1 MKKRYKLIGAL
12 VAATMGLVS
21 CSKEGSNAVWQE
33 SGKAKVVA
41 TSTMVTDMVKIIG
54 GDQVEVYGMMK
65 EGVDPHS
72 YEQTAKDV
80 AAMNSADVIFYSGLH
95 LEGHVQEGLERRAEK
110 GNVYAVTDGISKD
123 SLIKP
128 QDDYMG
134 YADPHVWGD
143 PELWAKT
150 VPVVVE
156 GLSKHLPEHAEEFKK
171 RGKAYQKEL
180 LDLKAW
186 AKARVSEIP
195 ENQRVLVTSH
205 DAFFYFGSAF
215 DFEVKGLQGVS
226 TDHASSVKDVDDLVS
241 FIKER
246 GLKTI
251 FPESSVNQK
260 GLETVANRSGV
271 KLSAEELF
279 SDAMGKVGDVVEVN
293 GEKYD
298 RGTYIGMQKHNI
310 NTIVEGLK

>member
-1 MKKRYKLIGAL
+1 MKKQYKLIGAL
-12 VAATMGLVS
+12 ATVVFGLVS

-33 SGKAKVVA
+33 TGKSKVVA

-54 GDQVEVYGMMK
+54 GDKIEVYGMMK

-110 GNVYAVTDGISKD
+110 GNVYAVTDGIDKSE
-123 SLIKP
+123 LIKP

-156 GLSKHLPEHAEEFKK
+156 GLSKHFPEHAEEFKK
-171 RGKAYQKEL
+171 RGEDYQKEL
-180 LDLKAW
+180 LALKAW
-186 AKARVSEIP
+186 AKERVNEIP
-195 ENQRVLVTSH
+195 ESQRVLVTSH
-205 DAFFYFGSAF
+205 DAFFYFGAAF

-226 TDHASSVKDVDDLVS
+226 TDHASSVKDVDDLVN

-271 KLSAEELF
+271 KLSSEELF